1 MYDKVKRASK
11 EDLQP
16 DVVEEKGVE
25 DAAQLL
31 SLVDV
36 PQDESLA
43 EVVAARL
50 LQLPHVQIAL
60 QLAPDDKM
68 FLDSRPPYAQ
78 G

>member
-1 MYDKVKRASK
+1 MYDKVKRASSK

-31 SLVDV
+31 SVRDV
-36 PQDESLA
+36 RQDESLP

-50 LQLPHVQIAL
+50 LQLLL
-60 QLAPDDKM
+60 QTAPEDKM
-68 FLDSRPPYAQ
+68 FLDSRPP
-78 G
+78 

>member
-25 DAAQLL
+25 DAAHLL

-50 LQLPHVQIAL
+50 LQL
-60 QLAPDDKM
+60 
-68 FLDSRPPYAQ
+68 
-78 G
+78 